1 MSATSWAGSRFGSP
15 AVVSFA
21 QSSPPKIERRTLTD
35 GCTGYT
41 LLSMNTTTI
50 PAAPAIVGLD
60 SDDHNTVCKV
70 TFGESGDRRFRLT
83 EAVRKAARKVCRD

>member
-1 MSATSWAGSRFGSP
+1 
-15 AVVSFA
+15 
-21 QSSPPKIERRTLTD
+21 
-35 GCTGYT
+35 
-41 LLSMNTTTI
+41 MNTTTI